1 MADNV
6 AITPGTGERVAT
18 REVQY
23 SGETAQIQTVAL
35 ATTSGAND
43 ARVATDI
50 SETNPLPVTG
60 AGELMEAIEAL
71 RFAVQSLTRTV
82 GMAIP
87 SAQGWPIMEMRQP
100 TATNLNATVSIA
112 GSQTLATVTTVS
124 TVSTLTN
131 QAQVGG
137 FAANDYVPTMMR
149 LGADNLRRN
158 ISVT

>member
-43 ARVATDI
+43 ARVATDVGAD
-50 SETNPLPVTG
+50 NPLPVTG
-60 AGELMEAIEAL
+60 TGELMEAIEAL

-87 SAQGWPIMEMRQP
+87 SAQGWPIMEARQP
-100 TATNLNATVSIA
+100 TATNLNATVAIA
-112 GSQTLATVTTVS
+112 GSQTLGTVG
-124 TVSTLTN
+124 TLTN

-137 FAANDYVPTMMR
+137 LAANEYVPTMMR
-149 LGADNLRRN
+149 LSADNLRRN